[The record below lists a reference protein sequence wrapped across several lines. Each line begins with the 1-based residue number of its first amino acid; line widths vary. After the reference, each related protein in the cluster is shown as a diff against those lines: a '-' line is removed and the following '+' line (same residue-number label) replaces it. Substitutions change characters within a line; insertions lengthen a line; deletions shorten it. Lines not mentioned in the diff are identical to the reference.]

1 MKSGFVITG
10 ALLFTFGI
18 AVGYAAPRSDP
29 SLYEGKTK
37 EEAARAL
44 LDLARVQAGKG
55 SWERIAVGRLY
66 YLGGFKPEGKA
77 IFDEVLAK
85 KPAGS
90 DLLRIARVYRQADE
104 WDKAKP
110 LLDRYVQENPKDEK
124 GLAEAGAGYLQNG
137 DRATAEAL
145 FARSF
150 ARESELWATVAIAGA
165 YLGVPP
171 QE

>member
-1 MKSGFVITG
+1 MKPRFVVAS
-10 ALLFTFGI
+10 ALLFVFGI
-18 AVGYAAPRSDP
+18 AAGYAASRSGP

-37 EEAARAL
+37 EEAARSL
-44 LDLARVQAGKG
+44 LDLAREQAGKG
-55 SWERIAVGRLY
+55 SWERIAVGRIY

-85 KPAGS
+85 KPDGS

-104 WDKAKP
+104 WDKAKL

-124 GLAEAGAGYLQNG
+124 GLAEAGAGYLMSG

-145 FARSF
+145 FERSF
-150 ARESELWATVAIAGA
+150 ARESEVWATVAMAGA
-165 YLGVPP
+165 YLGVSP